1 LAGKTASALTARSA
15 IKAHRIE
22 LLQLRDLVNQRY
34 TAKLVPF
41 IGNPGSLTS
50 AAALS
55 LGYEGTC
62 FIYLHSRRAEPG
74 WPSTNLLATT
84 PEGAVK
90 KRSHTK
96 TTTGGASGWTK
107 RNKRFGEFFAVK
119 KTCQESKR
127 PQQIS
132 RAFGSRQ
139 GQRIALSSAL
149 H

>member
-1 LAGKTASALTARSA
+1 M
-15 IKAHRIE
+15 E
-22 LLQLRDLVNQRY
+22 
-34 TAKLVPF
+34 
-41 IGNPGSLTS
+41 
-50 AAALS
+50 
-55 LGYEGTC
+55 
-62 FIYLHSRRAEPG
+62 RRAEPG

-119 KTCQESKR
+119 KTRQESKR
-127 PQQIS
+127 RNNVQGRS
-132 RAFGSRQ
+132 GREQ